1 MGVGPQ
7 KLESTSPPL
16 LLPFPLLQAVTAAR
30 DKLLTVVRDRLD
42 AASRAGDHEAVVRF
56 VRLHK
61 PLGVQADGLAWFA
74 AYLRKLV
81 ADRAVE
87 AYNVL
92 LEAQNRSG
100 ADFVTAL
107 TDLFRDIG
115 GALDANRAVVAET
128 YGPAAVLDLARAL
141 HEECD
146 AHGARILQRY
156 CEHRRLRQLVAA
168 AVAAASPEKARAADE
183 PAPPRADP
191 RQVEE
196 YLEEV
201 LVLYQRCEEYN
212 AYLLAAMAAA
222 VAPDPLGAAREQAV
236 RSGEFNVTVR
246 ELVSNYINLVR
257 VREVG
262 EGSRLGWVGRPAF
275 FSVVWGRLGRA
286 ARPDP
291 HFFDRDSGRATACK
305 RAYGMSHA
313 RWRRFAARGRR
324 FFGGCAR
331 GGGYRARPVAALA
344 VFPTFSIAIQ
354 PQPCIPGGRG
364 RCPGSNNACRTPR
377 THAPGPL
384 THTGGVLPRAKRAH
398 RHRH

>member
-1 MGVGPQ
+1 MAGEEREG
-7 KLESTSPPL
+7 ENTDAPL
-16 LLPFPLLQAVTAAR
+16 SPLLQAVTITR
-30 DKLLTVVRDRLD
+30 DKLLTVVRDRLET
-42 AASRAGDHEAVVRF
+42 ASHAGDHEGVVRF

-74 AYLRKLV
+74 TYLRKLV

-107 TDLFRDIG
+107 TDLFCDIG
-115 GALDANRAVVAET
+115 GALDANRSVVADT
-128 YGPAAVLDLARAL
+128 YGALAVLDLARAL

-168 AVAAASPEKARAADE
+168 AVAAASPDKARPADADPAA
-183 PAPPRADP
+183 ARADP

-212 AYLLAAMAAA
+212 AYLLAAMTAA
-222 VAPDPLGAAREQAV
+222 VAPDPLGTAREQAV

-246 ELVSNYINLVR
+246 ELVSNYINLV
-257 VREVG
+257 
-262 EGSRLGWVGRPAF
+262 
-275 FSVVWGRLGRA
+275 SVEWGRMG
-286 ARPDP
+286 
-291 HFFDRDSGRATACK
+291 
-305 RAYGMSHA
+305 
-313 RWRRFAARGRR
+313 WRG
-324 FFGGCAR
+324 
-331 GGGYRARPVAALA
+331 
-344 VFPTFSIAIQ
+344 
-354 PQPCIPGGRG
+354 
-364 RCPGSNNACRTPR
+364 
-377 THAPGPL
+377 
-384 THTGGVLPRAKRAH
+384 
-398 RHRH
+398 